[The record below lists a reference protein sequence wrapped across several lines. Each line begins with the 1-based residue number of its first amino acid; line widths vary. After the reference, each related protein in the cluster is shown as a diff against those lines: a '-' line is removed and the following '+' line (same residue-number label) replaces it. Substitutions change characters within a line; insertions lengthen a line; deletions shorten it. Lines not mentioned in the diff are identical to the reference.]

1 MIVFDMEC
9 PNGHVFEGWFD
20 SAESFEEQNSK
31 DMVSCPYCEDTD
43 IKRVLSPV
51 AVKKTSFGEQTV
63 PAPIDYQRLAK
74 EVVDYIHNNSEDVGT
89 KFASEALKMHYGATK
104 KKNIRGTATPDE
116 EKTLEEEGIEF
127 FKFPM
132 PKTDDDKN
140 N

>member
-1 MIVFDMEC
+1 M
-9 PNGHVFEGWFD
+9 
-20 SAESFEEQNSK
+20 
-31 DMVSCPYCEDTD
+31 
-43 IKRVLSPV
+43 
-51 AVKKTSFGEQTV
+51 AVKKTSFGESPT

-89 KFASEALKMHYGATK
+89 KFASEALKMHYGATE

-132 PKTDDDKN
+132 PKKDDNKN